1 MFYKSRTLFIFR
13 MVNRRLLRV
22 KAFQQMYAFWT
33 QERAQHQLAF
43 DGLQTIFLPDL
54 SLMVAKEEQAPR
66 LEGLRKL
73 AEIQLNE
80 FFQGIPTEESIPA
93 EALEA
98 AQSVY
103 RVYQN
108 NVAKIAQDMR
118 KSMVIEVESI
128 YKQYLKLL
136 FYLQNLPTIGQWDE
150 QRRLLESP
158 IKTSQIAHNR
168 VLAILPKWKDLQ
180 NAFAEN
186 NIGWSEDE
194 ESLLKKLFIEAI
206 LPDES
211 FVAYLPVAG
220 KDVMQDLE
228 MVKYL
233 LKNYLLKHPIMTEF
247 FEEKDLNWHVN
258 KDVVKSLS
266 TKTFKVESLEDLSLQ
281 ALALQWEEDK
291 QFFEELF
298 DYCVK
303 EDKQLT
309 EWVNDQTKNWDS
321 ERLATS
327 DLIILKLAVAEM
339 IKFASIPVKVSIN
352 EYIEVAK
359 NYSTPKSGP
368 FINGILDVVSM
379 KLISEKII
387 QKSGRGL
394 IDIASK

>member
-1 MFYKSRTLFIFR
+1 

-54 SLMVAKEEQAPR
+54 SLMVAKEEQTPR

-73 AEIQLNE
+73 AEIQLTE
-80 FFQGIPTEESIPA
+80 FFQGIPTEESIPN
-93 EALEA
+93 ESLEA

-108 NVAKIAQDMR
+108 NVAKIARDMR
-118 KSMVIEVESI
+118 KNMVLEVESI

-136 FYLQNLPTIGQWDE
+136 FFLQNLPTIGQWDE

-158 IKTSQIAHNR
+158 IKTSQIGNNKI
-168 VLAILPKWKDLQ
+168 LAILPKWKDLQ
-180 NAFAEN
+180 QAFEAN
-186 NIGWSEDE
+186 HIGWSEDE
-194 ESLLKKLFIEAI
+194 ENLLKKLFLEAI

-211 FVAYLPVAG
+211 FVAYLPEAG
-220 KDVMQDLE
+220 KDMQQDLE

-233 LKNYLLKHPIMTEF
+233 LKNYLLKHPMMTEY

-266 TKTFKVESLEDLSLQ
+266 TKTFKVEAIEDLSLQ
-281 ALALQWEEDK
+281 PLALQWEEDK
-291 QFFEELF
+291 KFFEELF
-298 DYCVK
+298 DYCVT

-309 EWVNDQTKNWDS
+309 EWVNEQTKNWDA

-327 DLIILKLAVAEM
+327 DLIILKMAIAEM

-368 FINGILDVVSM
+368 FINGILDVVSI

>member
-1 MFYKSRTLFIFR
+1 

-54 SLMVAKEEQAPR
+54 SLMVAKEEQTPR

-73 AEIQLNE
+73 AEIQLTE
-80 FFQGIPTEESIPA
+80 FFQGIPTEESIPH
-93 EALEA
+93 ESLEA

-108 NVAKIAQDMR
+108 NVAKIARDMR
-118 KSMVIEVESI
+118 KGMVIEVESI

-136 FYLQNLPTIGQWDE
+136 FYLQNLPAIGQWDE

-158 IKTSQIAHNR
+158 IKTSQIAKNK
-168 VLAILPKWKDLQ
+168 VLAVLPKWKDLQ
-180 NAFAEN
+180 AAFETHH
-186 NIGWSEDE
+186 IGWSEDE
-194 ESLLKKLFIEAI
+194 ENLLKKLFLEGI

-211 FVAYLPVAG
+211 FVAYLPEAG
-220 KDVMQDLE
+220 KDVAQDLE

-233 LKNYLLKHPIMTEF
+233 LKNYLLKHSVMTEY

-258 KDVVKSLS
+258 KDVIKSLS
-266 TKTFKVESLEDLSLQ
+266 TKTFKVEALEDMSLQ
-281 ALALQWEEDK
+281 PLALQWEEDK
-291 QFFEELF
+291 KFFEELF
-298 DYCVK
+298 DYCVS

-309 EWVNDQTKNWDS
+309 EWVNEQTKNWDS

-327 DLIILKLAVAEM
+327 DLIILKMAVAEM
-339 IKFASIPVKVSIN
+339 IKFSSIPVKVTIN

-368 FINGILDVVSM
+368 FINGILDVVSI

>member
-1 MFYKSRTLFIFR
+1 

-54 SLMVAKEEQAPR
+54 SLMVAKEEQTPR

-73 AEIQLNE
+73 AEIQLTE
-80 FFQGIPTEESIPA
+80 FFQGIPTEESIPQ
-93 EALEA
+93 ESLDA

-108 NVAKIAQDMR
+108 NVAKIARDMR
-118 KSMVIEVESI
+118 KSMVVEVESI

-158 IKTSQIAHNR
+158 IKTSQIANNK

-180 NAFAEN
+180 QAFEAYQ
-186 NIGWSEDE
+186 IGWSEDE
-194 ESLLKKLFIEAI
+194 ENLLKKLFLEGI

-211 FVAYLPVAG
+211 FVAYLPEAG
-220 KDVMQDLE
+220 KDVLQDLE

-233 LKNYLLKHPIMTEF
+233 LKNYLLKHPAMTEY

-266 TKTFKVESLEDLSLQ
+266 TKTFKVEALEDLSLQ
-281 ALALQWEEDK
+281 PLALQWDEDK
-291 QFFEELF
+291 KFFEELF
-298 DYCVK
+298 DYCVA

-309 EWVNDQTKNWDS
+309 EWVNEQTKNWDS

-327 DLIILKLAVAEM
+327 DLIILKMAVAEM

-368 FINGILDVVSM
+368 FINGILDVVSI

>member
-1 MFYKSRTLFIFR
+1 

-33 QERAQHQLAF
+33 QERAQYQLAF

-54 SLMVAKEEQAPR
+54 SLMVAKEEQTPR

-73 AEIQLNE
+73 AEIQLSE
-80 FFQGIPTEESIPA
+80 FFQGVPTEESIPP
-93 EALEA
+93 ESLEA

-103 RVYQN
+103 RVYQT
-108 NVAKIAQDMR
+108 NVAKIAR
-118 KSMVIEVESI
+118 ELRTSMVIEVESI

-136 FYLQNLPTIGQWDE
+136 FYLQNLPTIGRWDE

-158 IKTSQIAHNR
+158 IKTSQIANNR
-168 VLAILPKWKDLQ
+168 VLAILPKWKELQ
-180 NAFAEN
+180 NAFQEYQ
-186 NIGWSEDE
+186 IGWSEDE
-194 ESLLKKLFIEAI
+194 ENLLKKLFLEGI

-211 FVAYLPVAG
+211 FVAYLPDAG
-220 KDVMQDLE
+220 KDVLQDLE

-233 LKNYLLKHPIMTEF
+233 LKNYLLKHAVMTEY

-266 TKTFKVESLEDLSLQ
+266 TKTFKVEALEDLCLQ
-281 ALALQWEEDK
+281 PLALQWDEDK
-291 QFFEELF
+291 KFFEELF
-298 DYCVK
+298 DYCVA

-309 EWVNDQTKNWDS
+309 EWVNEQTKNWDS

-327 DLIILKLAVAEM
+327 DLIILKMAVAEM

-368 FINGILDVVSM
+368 FINGILDVVSI

>member
-1 MFYKSRTLFIFR
+1 

-33 QERAQHQLAF
+33 QERAQYLLAF
-43 DGLQTIFLPDL
+43 DGLQTIFQPDL

-108 NVAKIAQDMR
+108 NVSKIARDMR
-118 KSMVIEVESI
+118 KNMVTEVEAI

-136 FYLQNLPTIGQWDE
+136 FYLQNLPSIGQWDE
-150 QRRLLESP
+150 QRRLLEKA
-158 IKTSQIAHNR
+158 IKTSQIANNK

-180 NAFAEN
+180 TAFSEN

-194 ESLLKKLFIEAI
+194 ETLLKKLFLEGI
-206 LPDES
+206 LPDDNFTS
-211 FVAYLPVAG
+211 YLPDAG
-220 KDVMQDLE
+220 KDLGKDIE
-228 MVKYL
+228 MVQYL
-233 LKNYLLKHPIMTEF
+233 LKNYLLKHPIMTAY

-258 KDVVKSLS
+258 KDVIKSLS
-266 TKTFKVESLEDLSLQ
+266 TKTFKVEALEDLSLQ
-281 ALALQWEEDK
+281 PLAIQWDEDK
-291 QFFEELF
+291 LFFEELF
-298 DYCVK
+298 DYCVR
-303 EDKQLT
+303 EDKALT
-309 EWVNDQTKNWDS
+309 TWVNDQTKNWDS
-321 ERLATS
+321 ERLATT

-339 IKFASIPVKVSIN
+339 INFPSIPVKVSIN

-368 FINGILDVVSM
+368 FINGILDVVSV
-379 KLISEKII
+379 KLIAEKII

>member
-1 MFYKSRTLFIFR
+1 
-13 MVNRRLLRV
+13 
-22 KAFQQMYAFWT
+22 MYAFWT

-54 SLMVAKEEQAPR
+54 SLMVAKEEQTPR

-73 AEIQLNE
+73 AEIQLTE
-80 FFQGIPTEESIPA
+80 FFQGVPIEESIPQ
-93 EALEA
+93 ESLEA

-108 NVAKIAQDMR
+108 NVAKIARDMR

-158 IKTSQIAHNR
+158 IKTSQIANNK

-180 NAFAEN
+180 QAFEEYH
-186 NIGWSEDE
+186 IGWSEDE
-194 ESLLKKLFIEAI
+194 ENLLKKLFLEGI

-211 FVAYLPVAG
+211 FVAYLPEAG
-220 KDVMQDLE
+220 KDVLQDLE

-233 LKNYLLKHPIMTEF
+233 LKNYLLKHSAMTEY

-266 TKTFKVESLEDLSLQ
+266 TKTFKVEALEDLSLQ
-281 ALALQWEEDK
+281 PLALQWDEDK
-291 QFFEELF
+291 KFFEELF
-298 DYCVK
+298 DYCVA

-309 EWVNDQTKNWDS
+309 EWVNEQTKNWDS

-327 DLIILKLAVAEM
+327 DLIILKMAVAEM
-339 IKFASIPVKVSIN
+339 IKFSSIPVKVSIN

-368 FINGILDVVSM
+368 FINGILDVVSI

>member
-1 MFYKSRTLFIFR
+1 

-54 SLMVAKEEQAPR
+54 SLMVAKEEQTPR

-73 AEIQLNE
+73 AEIQLTE
-80 FFQGIPTEESIPA
+80 FFQGIPTEESIPQ
-93 EALEA
+93 ESLDA

-108 NVAKIAQDMR
+108 NVAKIARDMR
-118 KSMVIEVESI
+118 KSMVVEVESI

-158 IKTSQIAHNR
+158 IKTSQIANNK

-180 NAFAEN
+180 QAFEAYH
-186 NIGWSEDE
+186 IGWSEDE
-194 ESLLKKLFIEAI
+194 ENLLKKLFLEGI

-211 FVAYLPVAG
+211 FVAYLPEAG
-220 KDVMQDLE
+220 KDVLQDLE

-233 LKNYLLKHPIMTEF
+233 LKNYLLKHPAMTEY

-266 TKTFKVESLEDLSLQ
+266 TKTFKVEALEDLSLQ
-281 ALALQWEEDK
+281 PLALQWDEDK
-291 QFFEELF
+291 KFFEELF
-298 DYCVK
+298 DYCVA

-309 EWVNDQTKNWDS
+309 EWVNEQTKNWDS

-327 DLIILKLAVAEM
+327 DLIILKMAVAEM

-368 FINGILDVVSM
+368 FINGILDVVSI

>member
-1 MFYKSRTLFIFR
+1 

-54 SLMVAKEEQAPR
+54 SLMVAKEEQTPR

-73 AEIQLNE
+73 AEIQLTE
-80 FFQGIPTEESIPA
+80 FFQGIPTEESIPQ
-93 EALEA
+93 ESLDA

-108 NVAKIAQDMR
+108 NVAKIARDMR
-118 KSMVIEVESI
+118 KSMVVEVESI

-158 IKTSQIAHNR
+158 IKTSQIANNK

-180 NAFAEN
+180 QAFETYH
-186 NIGWSEDE
+186 IGWSEDE
-194 ESLLKKLFIEAI
+194 ENLLKKLFLEGI

-211 FVAYLPVAG
+211 FVAYLPEAG
-220 KDVMQDLE
+220 KDVLQDLE

-233 LKNYLLKHPIMTEF
+233 LKNYLLKHPAMTEY

-266 TKTFKVESLEDLSLQ
+266 TKTFKVEALEDLSLQ
-281 ALALQWEEDK
+281 PLALQWDEDK
-291 QFFEELF
+291 KFFEELF
-298 DYCVK
+298 DYCVA

-309 EWVNDQTKNWDS
+309 EWVNEQTKNWDS

-327 DLIILKLAVAEM
+327 DLIILKMAVAEM

-368 FINGILDVVSM
+368 FINGILDVVSI

>member
-1 MFYKSRTLFIFR
+1 
-13 MVNRRLLRV
+13 
-22 KAFQQMYAFWT
+22 MYAFWT

-54 SLMVAKEEQAPR
+54 SLMVAKEEQTPR

-80 FFQGIPTEESIPA
+80 FFQGIPTEESIPD

-108 NVAKIAQDMR
+108 NVAKIARDMR
-118 KSMVIEVESI
+118 KNMVSEVESI
-128 YKQYLKLL
+128 HNQYLKLL
-136 FYLQNLPTIGQWDE
+136 FYLQNLPMIGQWDE
-150 QRRLLESP
+150 QRRLLEKV
-158 IKTSQIAHNR
+158 IKTSQIANNK

-180 NAFAEN
+180 TAFAEN

-194 ESLLKKLFIEAI
+194 ETLLKKLFLDGI
-206 LPDES
+206 LPDENFTS
-211 FVAYLPVAG
+211 YLPDAG
-220 KDVMQDLE
+220 KDLGKDIE
-228 MVKYL
+228 MVQYL
-233 LKNYLLKHPIMTEF
+233 LKNYLLKHPIMTAY

-266 TKTFKVESLEDLSLQ
+266 TKTFKVEALEDLSLQ
-281 ALALQWEEDK
+281 ALAIQWDEDK
-291 QFFEELF
+291 LFFEELF
-298 DYCVK
+298 DYCVT
-303 EDKQLT
+303 EDKALT
-309 EWVNDQTKNWDS
+309 TWVNDQTKNWDS

-327 DLIILKLAVAEM
+327 DLIILKMAVAEM
-339 IKFASIPVKVSIN
+339 IKFPSIPVKVSIN

-368 FINGILDVVSM
+368 FINGILDVVSV
-379 KLISEKII
+379 KLIGEKII